1 MKSGFHCA
9 LGLAIYL
16 CLVSASVHAAPS
28 TNTVPRQ
35 NATHAATVVPNG
47 QANNVEGALVAYQV
61 ALDQIAG
68 GHLAEA
74 RVMLEENIR
83 RNGDKPEL
91 NTLLAYLLQREGR
104 SAEARAKLTAV
115 APTSPLAAAYSNE
128 LARAGNSSPRVPGAT
143 GAYTGMVSG
152 ASSKPATSL
161 PQADA
166 RLEKMEQ
173 SLAGLVNA
181 ERAKAGLGPL
191 SYDPQLAAVARA
203 HSAEMRD
210 LKYFAHESPTLALHE
225 PLDRYRA
232 VFNTTPAVVAENV
245 FRAWG
250 TQHELGNPD
259 VQSAHT
265 ALMNSPGHRAN
276 ILFPNVNRIGIGIVA
291 NATGD
296 IWITQMFSKP

>member
-1 MKSGFHCA
+1 MKSSFH
-9 LGLAIYL
+9 LAKVLSTCL
-16 CLVSASVHAAPS
+16 CLMASVVHAAPS
-28 TNTVPRQ
+28 ATTAVRQ
-35 NATHAATVVPNG
+35 SATQATVVPTG
-47 QANNVEGALVAYQV
+47 QANNVEGALVAYQI

-68 GHLAEA
+68 GHFAEA

-104 SAEARAKLTAV
+104 SVEARAKLAAV
-115 APTSPLAAAYSNE
+115 APTSPLAAAYSSE
-128 LARAGNSSPRVPGAT
+128 LARAGNTSPRGAGVT
-143 GAYTGMVSG
+143 GAYTGIVTG
-152 ASSKPATSL
+152 APLKPATNL
-161 PQADA
+161 GQADA

-191 SYDPQLAAVARA
+191 SYDTQLAAVARA

-210 LKYFAHESPTLALHE
+210 LKYFAHESPTLSLHE

-232 VFNTTPAVVAENV
+232 IFNTTPSVVAENV

-250 TQHELGNPD
+250 TQHELGNAD

-265 ALMNSPGHRAN
+265 ALMNSPGHREN
-276 ILFPNVNRIGIGIVA
+276 ILFPNVTRIGIGIVA